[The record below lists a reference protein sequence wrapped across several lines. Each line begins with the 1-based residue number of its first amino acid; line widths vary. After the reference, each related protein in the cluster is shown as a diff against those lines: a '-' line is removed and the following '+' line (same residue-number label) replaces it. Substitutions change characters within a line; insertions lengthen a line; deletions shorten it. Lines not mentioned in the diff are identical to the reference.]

1 MCPGELQTIFRESG
15 VTLEIPLKTKL
26 STENLNPAQRAIFE
40 VVVKNESPYREP
52 SSFVLRVV
60 DGRTESIRQII
71 STAYEAAEAHPSDA
85 ASVLLA
91 IEEAAG
97 ATIAKNSPDVKRIV
111 SKVKTAAQAKPAD
124 ALHVADT
131 ASRVA
136 GTAPREFE
144 EFGDAIFSV
153 NGVKVGLG
161 SYTPLEFI
169 NGDSLDRQKHISQT
183 YLNLAVEPGFRTRSI
198 KYMQLRLESQC
209 ESGFAHLYRD
219 PIGYTQNLDPMSWN
233 QPCPKVQFDES
244 TVSKYLFSN
253 QSPSTAGVLEL
264 KMNNPDQY
272 VLWPDTNITD
282 TLMNPRLKL
291 VRLQYRPVSGG
302 EWITAKDEGVPET
315 DKKFNILCD
324 HSRSE
329 GCKFDWKVNNQYEK
343 LLSGFKD
350 NVYELRVKNFC
361 FGGPSLAE
369 PSVHEYVSDQRLTM
383 TVDTKLPMQVR
394 KYSASHEFF
403 GIQFDEPI
411 DCSAQVV
418 TIFKKNSKC
427 NDEGKTMD
435 TQISEE
441 ALRGTFTFKCSAP
454 GVGATMW
461 TVQFPPNESGK
472 YLVQVTGVR
481 DASANEATPFRIWAN
496 AHCDSTKFGADI
508 QQVKLG
514 STKYE
519 QAPSSASSLLT
530 STWLTGLCVA
540 LMAIAAVLRRS
551 NSMPRKSI
559 FLMKESDCH
568 ENRSLLRESIAYGST
583 V

>member
-1 MCPGELQTIFRESG
+1 MNVSLRGQAWTSDSDLCPEFGDKFVISVGADKRFGTPIFMTMGGRSMCPGELQTIFRESG

-60 DGRTESIRQII
+60 DGLTESIRQII

-169 NGDSLDRQKHISQT
+169 NGDSLDRQKHISQI

-282 TLMNPRLKL
+282 KLMNPRLKL
-291 VRLQYRPVSGG
+291 VRLQYRP
-302 EWITAKDEGVPET
+302 W
-315 DKKFNILCD
+315 
-324 HSRSE
+324 
-329 GCKFDWKVNNQYEK
+329 Q
-343 LLSGFKD
+343 
-350 NVYELRVKNFC
+350 
-361 FGGPSLAE
+361 
-369 PSVHEYVSDQRLTM
+369 
-383 TVDTKLPMQVR
+383 
-394 KYSASHEFF
+394 
-403 GIQFDEPI
+403 
-411 DCSAQVV
+411 
-418 TIFKKNSKC
+418 
-427 NDEGKTMD
+427 
-435 TQISEE
+435 
-441 ALRGTFTFKCSAP
+441 
-454 GVGATMW
+454 
-461 TVQFPPNESGK
+461 
-472 YLVQVTGVR
+472 
-481 DASANEATPFRIWAN
+481 
-496 AHCDSTKFGADI
+496 
-508 QQVKLG
+508 
-514 STKYE
+514 
-519 QAPSSASSLLT
+519 
-530 STWLTGLCVA
+530 
-540 LMAIAAVLRRS
+540 
-551 NSMPRKSI
+551 
-559 FLMKESDCH
+559 
-568 ENRSLLRESIAYGST
+568 
-583 V
+583 